1 MRSIKGLDPKFTE
14 NVNFYIVG
22 SSPGQT
28 VDDLENDRMKE
39 GYPWPVAEIAG
50 NGLRDLE
57 VIAQSTKIALDGN
70 GVITYRDSFGQ
81 GSVDTW
87 KQVLAD
93 LGSTRS

>member
-1 MRSIKGLDPKFTE
+1 MRSIKGLDTKYTE

-28 VDDLENDRMKE
+28 VDVLEKDREKE

-50 NGLRDLE
+50 NGLRDLK
-57 VIAQSTKIALDGN
+57 VINQSTKIALDAN

-81 GSVDTW
+81 GGIDTW
-87 KQVLAD
+87 RQVLAG
-93 LGSTRS
+93 LGSTPS

>member
-1 MRSIKGLDPKFTE
+1 MRSLNSLDRDYTE

-22 SSPGQT
+22 ASPGQT
-28 VDDLENDRMKE
+28 VDVLEQDREKE

-57 VIAQSTKIALDGN
+57 VIAQSTKIAVDGN

-81 GSVDTW
+81 GDAQTW
-87 KQVLAD
+87 GQVLAG
-93 LGSTRS
+93 LGSTPS

>member
-1 MRSIKGLDPKFTE
+1 MRSIKGLDPKYTE

-28 VDDLENDRMKE
+28 VDVLEKDRENE

-57 VIAQSTKIALDGN
+57 VVAQSTKIALDAN
-70 GVITYRDSFGQ
+70 GIITYRDSFGQ
-81 GSVDTW
+81 GNIETW
-87 KQVLAD
+87 GQVLAD
-93 LGSTRS
+93 LGSTPF

>member
-1 MRSIKGLDPKFTE
+1 MRSINGLDPKFTD

-28 VDDLENDRMKE
+28 VDVLGKDREKE

-57 VIAQSTKIALDGN
+57 VVAQSTKIALDAN
-70 GVITYRDSFGQ
+70 GIITYRDSFGQ
-81 GSVDTW
+81 GNIETW
-87 KQVLAD
+87 GQVLAD
-93 LGSTRS
+93 LGSTPF

>member
-1 MRSIKGLDPKFTE
+1 MRSIKGLDPKFTD

-28 VDDLENDRMKE
+28 VDVLEKDRENE

-57 VIAQSTKIALDGN
+57 VVAQSTKIALDAN
-70 GVITYRDSFGQ
+70 GIITYRDSFGQ
-81 GSVDTW
+81 GNIETW
-87 KQVLAD
+87 GQVLAD
-93 LGSTRS
+93 LGSTPF